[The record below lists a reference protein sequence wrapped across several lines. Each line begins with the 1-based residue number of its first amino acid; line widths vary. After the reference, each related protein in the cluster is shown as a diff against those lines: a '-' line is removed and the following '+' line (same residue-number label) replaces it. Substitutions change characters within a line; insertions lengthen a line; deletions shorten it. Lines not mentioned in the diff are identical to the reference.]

1 MVELTVS
8 TIMALLVIAAAGA
21 VLGYLGWYAYNQK
34 QIADA
39 QVELASLQAAGV
51 LQGGKFGVVFNRP
64 VTVVKIGYG
73 YYNEQTGQE
82 FGFQWMA
89 VGKSGQAFQWD
100 LGGSGYNA
108 TYVIADLGNG
118 VYKVYRWHFV
128 QITPQKAAQL
138 SAAVASA
145 LSSGSSGSVT
155 QTITVT
161 GSSGNGGTSSPTST
175 STAPT
180 RSIVHLDVYDTYG
193 AVWYIRSSISDIS
206 GYGSAYWQSVYISG
220 TSDTLS
226 ARILSDPAGYTCTIT
241 PNSQPATAGGYY
253 KFTVSCT
260 QTTTTSSSPTSST
273 SSPTTPTQ
281 YYYAYVTVRND
292 NVGARW
298 TIQSSVDS
306 ISGTSDVTNM
316 PLKTSD
322 FDWLMATISSPPGYT
337 CTISPTGVGTI
348 GYSTPV
354 FTVNC
359 IATTTTSPTSSPT
372 SSTTTS
378 TQPPPPTLPT
388 LPPPSPPPWSPPPP
402 TLPTQPPTTTPPST
416 SPTSPTSPTSSTPP
430 TGTRSTT
437 TTNNG
442 GGGGVSTITV
452 YVTVKSPN
460 VNWAVYSSIASYY
473 GYGSASFTLKAVT
486 GDTLYISGFPYGCT
500 ASPQSISGVQNN
512 GYYTFTVSCTTST
525 QSPPPSPSTTPPP
538 TSTQPPP
545 TTTQPPT
552 GTTTVWPTSTRPPPT
567 SPTSTTQPTQST
579 TPPSSTTTY
588 TPCNGY
594 SIGVR
599 LDQSGNLLMGI
610 VSWNWCGSD
619 PAVKAHGRFTWGQ
632 YSDGTWYVSFAAD
645 VWSALGRVGS
655 GGVQSDLKSSGS
667 GAPYISPS
675 DSWITFN
682 SPLNSGVV
690 TFTATVTWQSYITV
704 YVTVLGDSYGASW
717 TISSS
722 VDKITGSS
730 NAFSVPL
737 KAKPGDTLTASVSN
751 PSGYTCSIYPTSIWS
766 VQPGQLYTF
775 SISCS
780 STTSSPPSGGSGNSG
795 SSGGHG
801 GNTNVGPR
809 HTAQ

>member
-8 TIMALLVIAAAGA
+8 TIMMLLVIAAAGA

-73 YYNEQTGQE
+73 YYNERTGQE

-180 RSIVHLDVYDTYG
+180 RSIVHLDVYDPYG

-226 ARILSDPAGYTCTIT
+226 ARILSNPAGYTCTIT
-241 PNSQPATAGGYY
+241 PSSQPATAGGYY

-260 QTTTTSSSPTSST
+260 QTTTTSSSSTSST
-273 SSPTTPTQ
+273 STTTGSIQ
-281 YYYAYVTVRND
+281 YYYAYVTVQGD
-292 NVGARW
+292 NVGAIW
-298 TIQSSVDS
+298 TVQSSVDS
-306 ISGTSDVTNM
+306 ISGTSDMTYI
-316 PLKTSD
+316 PLKTLE
-322 FDWLMATISSPPGYT
+322 FDWLRATVSSPPGYT
-337 CTISPTGVGTI
+337 CTISPTGVDTI

-359 IATTTTSPTSSPT
+359 IATTTTSTSPTSPT

-378 TQPPPPTLPT
+378 TRPPPPT
-388 LPPPSPPPWSPPPP
+388 
-402 TLPTQPPTTTPPST
+402 
-416 SPTSPTSPTSSTPP
+416 
-430 TGTRSTT
+430 
-437 TTNNG
+437 
-442 GGGGVSTITV
+442 
-452 YVTVKSPN
+452 
-460 VNWAVYSSIASYY
+460 
-473 GYGSASFTLKAVT
+473 
-486 GDTLYISGFPYGCT
+486 
-500 ASPQSISGVQNN
+500 
-512 GYYTFTVSCTTST
+512 ST
-525 QSPPPSPSTTPPP
+525 QPPP

-545 TTTQPPT
+545 TTTTCSGYGVGASLSQTGNSLQGIASWNWCSADPAEVASGNFQWWQNIAMAWQVIFTGQIISVHGQSNQANAILTLKIPNSVPPYLVSPRISPSYTVTSFPPASSSTVTFNAVITWVTTSTQPPPPPP
-552 GTTTVWPTSTRPPPT
+552 PTSTRPPPT
-567 SPTSTTQPTQST
+567 
-579 TPPSSTTTY
+579 
-588 TPCNGY
+588 
-594 SIGVR
+594 
-599 LDQSGNLLMGI
+599 
-610 VSWNWCGSD
+610 
-619 PAVKAHGRFTWGQ
+619 
-632 YSDGTWYVSFAAD
+632 
-645 VWSALGRVGS
+645 
-655 GGVQSDLKSSGS
+655 
-667 GAPYISPS
+667 
-675 DSWITFN
+675 
-682 SPLNSGVV
+682 
-690 TFTATVTWQSYITV
+690 
-704 YVTVLGDSYGASW
+704 
-717 TISSS
+717 
-722 VDKITGSS
+722 
-730 NAFSVPL
+730 
-737 KAKPGDTLTASVSN
+737 
-751 PSGYTCSIYPTSIWS
+751 
-766 VQPGQLYTF
+766 
-775 SISCS
+775 
-780 STTSSPPSGGSGNSG
+780 TTSSPPTTTTSTTTTTSPPSGGGGNSG
-795 SSGGHG
+795 SSGGHHG
-801 GNTNVGPR
+801 GNAGPR